1 MHFIEN
7 NNGNK
12 KKSATE
18 KKRLRQRKH
27 NNNKTNVTVL
37 QFTSC
42 NMSFVRLRLVLHI
55 TENRRKLK
63 NCIKKCSPSAN
74 KLVADIK
81 VLEKWAVKLVCG
93 VTLDFWVIWLLRFA
107 RFFHDLAQKVLPEK
121 KKKNNNASIKRTWIS
136 INLFMRMKC
145 RLSLF
150 YWVGRNVD
158 CGKKRLRRWGMNVS

>member
-1 MHFIEN
+1 MSQISARAVFLIHFFLLHFIDN

-55 TENRRKLK
+55 TENRRELK

-74 KLVADIK
+74 KLVTDIK
-81 VLEKWAVKLVCG
+81 VLEKWAVKLVCR
-93 VTLDFWVIWLLRFA
+93 VTLDFWVI
-107 RFFHDLAQKVLPEK
+107 
-121 KKKNNNASIKRTWIS
+121 
-136 INLFMRMKC
+136 
-145 RLSLF
+145 
-150 YWVGRNVD
+150 
-158 CGKKRLRRWGMNVS
+158 